1 MLISGLIFVGWVFCS
16 SVSVT
21 FSGSE
26 EGVLTV
32 SCLVGSSGILLG
44 VAIGSE
50 VRLRVFLGIRS

>member
-1 MLISGLIFVGWVFCS
+1 MGLSLVGLP

-50 VRLRVFLGIRS
+50 VRVRVFLGIRS